1 MIGSEFGI
9 GAPNG
14 IGVGTR
20 ARGYEVIVGRFG
32 GEHIGDIEWLVIPVS
47 SQFIITATTTTNT
60 IIFITCVLC
69 VVV

>member
-20 ARGYEVIVGRFG
+20 ARGHEVIVGRFG
-32 GEHIGDIEWLVIPVS
+32 GGHIGDIEWLVIPVS
-47 SQFIITATTTTNT
+47 AQLIVTATTTNA
-60 IIFITCVLC
+60 IIFITCV
-69 VVV
+69 VV